1 MQDGRDQFLGP
12 ITGFDDV
19 LESILNVT
27 EHLSQP

>member
-1 MQDGRDQFLGP
+1 MVATSSSGP